1 MMAIGQM
8 TVEQFFAG
16 LYGNPNIEQEPM
28 SAGRQMGGHFATH
41 SLNEDGSWKDLTK
54 QKIQRYFSTA
64 CQGTCAGIKN
74 IQTSKRNTQ

>member
-28 SAGRQMGGHFATH
+28 SAGRQMGGH
-41 SLNEDGSWKDLTK
+41 LLP
-54 QKIQRYFSTA
+54 IV
-64 CQGTCAGIKN
+64 
-74 IQTSKRNTQ
+74 

>member
-28 SAGRQMGGHFATH
+28 SAGRQMGGHATH

-54 QKIQRYFSTA
+54 QKNCADISPTA
-64 CQGTCAGIKN
+64 GQMPRLLGLAA
-74 IQTSKRNTQ
+74 SKYTDK